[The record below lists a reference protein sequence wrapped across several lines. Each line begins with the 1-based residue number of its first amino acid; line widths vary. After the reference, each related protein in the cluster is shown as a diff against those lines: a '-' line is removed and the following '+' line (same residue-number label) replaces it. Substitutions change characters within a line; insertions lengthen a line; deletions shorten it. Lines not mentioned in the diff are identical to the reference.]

1 MHTESGL
8 RRATVLLMVPLLVLS
23 AQGCQRSPGPSQ
35 PRNLTLLGSAESF
48 AVLGSQAV
56 TNTGPT
62 TVVGDLGLSPGTA
75 VTGFPPGQVAGTIHA
90 ADGVAL
96 QARTDANAAYIDA
109 AGRPCNVDLSGQD
122 LGGQTL
128 VPGVY
133 CFTTSAQL
141 TGALVLD
148 TQGDPAAAFIFQIG
162 STLTTAS
169 DASVLVLGGAGCSN
183 VTWQVGSSA
192 TFGTR
197 TVLVGDVLA
206 LTSITLTTG
215 ANVAGRVLALNGA
228 VTLDT
233 NHVGPG
239 VCASDGGVAGTG
251 GAGAGGDS
259 VDASGSG
266 GQTATGGISGS
277 GGVTGVGGGSGGQ
290 TGAGGNTGSG
300 GERGA
305 GGSSGG
311 GGKAGASGSGGY
323 GGKIGMGGNH
333 GYGGKTAVGGSSG
346 YAGKTG
352 AGGSSG
358 YAGNTGAGGSSGYAG
373 NTGAGGNSG
382 YAGNTGAGGKTGR
395 VCNACQICG
404 DTYVDIHTDNDN
416 CGACG
421 KTCPWDSQC
430 VAGSCTCMATTC
442 GSICVKLDE
451 NPENCGACGHAC
463 DATQWCN
470 HGTCAAVCA
479 GTLCDGWCT
488 DLLRNDYACGACG
501 HECGAAESCVDGVC
515 ACNGTMCGAACVDVS
530 SSATDCGTC
539 GHTCADGQCCTD
551 GQCIDLQSHP

>member
-8 RRATVLLMVPLLVLS
+8 RRATVLLMFPFLVLS
-23 AQGCQRSPGPSQ
+23 AQGCQRSRGPTQ
-35 PRNLTLLGSAESF
+35 ARNQTLLGSAESF

-56 TNTGPT
+56 INTGPT
-62 TVVGDLGLSPGTA
+62 TIVGDLGVSPGT
-75 VTGFPPGQVAGTIHA
+75 VVSGFPPGEVTGGTIHT

-96 QARTDANAAYIDA
+96 QARADTNAAYIDA

-122 LGGQTL
+122 LGGKTL
-128 VPGVY
+128 VAGVY

-148 TQGDPAAAFIFQIG
+148 TQGDPAAVFIFQIG

-169 DASVLVLGGAGCSN
+169 DASVLVIGGSGCSN

-192 TFGTR
+192 TLGTR

-206 LTSITLTTG
+206 LESITLTTA
-215 ANVAGRVLALNGA
+215 ANVAGRVLALNGS

-239 VCASDGGVAGTG
+239 LCASDGGVAGTG
-251 GAGAGGDS
+251 GAGAGGAS
-259 VDASGSG
+259 VDAGGSG
-266 GQTATGGISGS
+266 GETATGGVTGS
-277 GGVTGVGGGSGGQ
+277 GGVTGAGGGSGGE
-290 TGAGGNTGSG
+290 TGTGGNTGQPGTGGNTGQPGTGGSTGSG
-300 GERGA
+300 GELGA
-305 GGSSGG
+305 GGSGDVGG
-311 GGKAGASGSGGY
+311 EAGASGSGGY
-323 GGKIGMGGNH
+323 GGTIGMGGH
-333 GYGGKTAVGGSSG
+333 SGYGGKTGKGGSSGYGGKAGMGGDSG

-352 AGGSSG
+352 AGGS
-358 YAGNTGAGGSSGYAG
+358 AGGH
-373 NTGAGGNSG
+373 
-382 YAGNTGAGGKTGR
+382 
-395 VCNACQICG
+395 CNACQICG
-404 DTYVDIHTDNDN
+404 DSYVDIHTDHDN

-421 KTCPWDSQC
+421 HTCAWDTQC

-442 GSICVKLDE
+442 GSICVKLDQ

-463 DATQWCN
+463 DATQWCD

-488 DLLRNDYACGACG
+488 DLMSNDYACGACG
-501 HECGAAESCVDGVC
+501 HECGAAESCVHGVC
-515 ACNGTMCGAACVDVS
+515 ACNGTMCGSACVDVS

-539 GHTCADGQCCTD
+539 GHTCGASQCCTD
-551 GQCIDLQSHP
+551 GQCVELQSHP